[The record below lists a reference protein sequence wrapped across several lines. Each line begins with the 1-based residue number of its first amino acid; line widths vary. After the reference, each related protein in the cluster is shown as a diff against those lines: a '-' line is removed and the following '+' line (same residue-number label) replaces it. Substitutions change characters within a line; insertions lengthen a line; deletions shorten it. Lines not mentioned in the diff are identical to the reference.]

1 MKTDFTIF
9 YSWQSDV
16 GKYANKS
23 YIENKI
29 KKAISAIHDNNA
41 NYNIAYQES
50 TSNDSGSPEII
61 GNKFNLSKIAYIM
74 I

>member
-41 NYNIAYQES
+41 NYNIDIKKA
-50 TSNDSGSPEII
+50 P
-61 GNKFNLSKIAYIM
+61 AM
-74 I
+74 ILDLLRLLKK